1 MLYLKFYIYKSNSKK
16 LKIYKIITYKIN
28 IRKFIKLNCFFIE
41 NNLRNQIIFYENFFK
56 KQIYL

>member
-28 IRKFIKLNCFFIE
+28 IRKFIKKNMFF
-41 NNLRNQIIFYENFFK
+41 Y
-56 KQIYL
+56 